1 GCFEFRHGHGVRVRL
16 EDPGDLADELYE
28 GLVPRTLLVRQL
40 SNVEGLTAVGLHIER
55 ELFGEPRLA
64 DARLTED
71 RDEVRS
77 SLRDRAVPDVSNEPG
92 LTVTSDERHL
102 RRPDREGYERF
113 DRHPRRDRLPL
124 PLGGNRRDR
133 LAPDHPAGGPEGLL
147 ADQDPTG
154 WRGALE
160 PRGGVHHITGHQ
172 EVPIG
177 RAGFDRHH
185 RLASV
190 AAQLDL

>member
-1 GCFEFRHGHGVRVRL
+1 RLEERPSIVGHRFGGSPEDRQELEHRRVHETEVIQGCFEFRHGHGVRVRL

-102 RRPDREGYERF
+102 RRP
-113 DRHPRRDRLPL
+113 
-124 PLGGNRRDR
+124 
-133 LAPDHPAGGPEGLL
+133 
-147 ADQDPTG
+147 
-154 WRGALE
+154 
-160 PRGGVHHITGHQ
+160 
-172 EVPIG
+172 
-177 RAGFDRHH
+177 
-185 RLASV
+185 
-190 AAQLDL
+190 